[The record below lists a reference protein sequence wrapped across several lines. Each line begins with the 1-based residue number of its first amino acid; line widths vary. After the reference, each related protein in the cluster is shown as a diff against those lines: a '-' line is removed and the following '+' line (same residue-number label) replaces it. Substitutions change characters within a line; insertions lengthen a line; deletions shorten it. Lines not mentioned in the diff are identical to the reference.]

1 MFNNKKLCQ
10 LLIFLTYLTRKVID
24 WKIDDTLKW
33 LDEIGLSMLIK
44 NASAI
49 SLTGRQLFSLSEN
62 ELIKKLHIEQDDEV
76 EFKIIYIFFYF
87 THFMVILIADTIA
100 DSRSI

>member
-1 MFNNKKLCQ
+1 
-10 LLIFLTYLTRKVID
+10 
-24 WKIDDTLKW
+24 
-33 LDEIGLSMLIK
+33 MLIK